1 LPANLK
7 AQIMQSVVLISSQS
21 QFSSGLSHCG
31 FPRQALSPDQLEA
44 ADFINDDDPCDEIS
58 RDAPELGII
67 IRTDY
72 SNEDAWNAFCLCLQD
87 GEKEFADARNAAAV
101 DETAAKGDTA
111 PAASEP
117 RNDSEDQ
124 EMDGDQEIDSN
135 DDEPS
140 RIFRIVNASS
150 PQERALFTNISN
162 LTALRLLTDVDIR
175 PSPPLPTGS
184 PRLKIPNRLID
195 YDGWQEIYSGKHL
208 WIYDTKS
215 NSDQCVRLI
224 SHSGE
229 MYGTAT

>member
-7 AQIMQSVVLISSQS
+7 AQIMQSVGMVISLS
-21 QFSSGLSHCG
+21 FHSGLSHCG
-31 FPRQALSPDQLEA
+31 FPRQALSPEQLEA
-44 ADFINDDDPCDEIS
+44 ADFINDDDPYDEIS

-101 DETAAKGDTA
+101 DETTKVHTA

-124 EMDGDQEIDSN
+124 EMDSDQETDSN
-135 DDEPS
+135 DEPS
-140 RIFRIVNASS
+140 RIFRIVNAS

-175 PSPPLPTGS
+175 PSPPPSTGS
-184 PRLKIPNRLID
+184 TRLKIPNKLID

-208 WIYDTKS
+208 WMYDTKS